1 MSSANRN
8 IPASNYHQFSHTNT
22 ERRASLV
29 VGSIGRSI
37 TGGLFTPSDFISKN
51 KQSTIDTNLNDDDDD
66 EDYDDE
72 EALEDLESNISSS
85 LPHNIHTPSIGAGT
99 TNIMSSANSPY
110 NHIRTPSLPNLLDFP
125 SRRQSIN
132 QLLNEEAQL
141 LAKNKIQLKRSSN
154 DLNTN
159 ITSNATTNLLNS
171 QRHSS
176 YGSTN
181 NNKSINNIN
190 INTPDFTKTDAEEI
204 AESFDEAVRKG
215 LIKTAWQF
223 ELQKLFLSSLP
234 LVITFLLENSFAV
247 ASVFSVG
254 HIGATELAAVTLG
267 SMSANITGFS
277 FVQGLATALDT
288 FLPQAYGA
296 NKLKLVGI
304 IFQRCTALILTVMFF
319 ICLSWWLFAENLL
332 TSMLPDPESARLAA
346 QYLKVVSFGMPGYIL
361 FETGKRF
368 LQAQGIFHAST
379 YVLFICAP
387 LNAFMNY
394 FFVWSETFGIGYLGA
409 PLSVAINYWLMALG
423 LFLYT
428 VTTNSEIK
436 PLKCWDGLNISKSF
450 KNWGKLFSLAL
461 PSVIMI
467 EAEFLAFEILTL
479 FSSYLGTT
487 VLASQSLITT
497 IASLSYQVPFGVSIA
512 SATRVANYLGAGIPH
527 SAKISADMTLVLT
540 ILVSSINFSL
550 LSFGNHVI
558 PTWFS
563 NDKEVIEL
571 VSKILPFIALIQ
583 IFDALNATSAGCLRG
598 MALQKIGGYVN
609 LFGYYVIGVPI
620 SLFLAFYA
628 DLSLFGLWI
637 GTGIALAII
646 GIVQYY
652 VIFRADWEKL
662 SEEAI
667 KRSNSD

>member
-8 IPASNYHQFSHTNT
+8 IPASNYHQFSHTNA

-37 TGGLFTPSDFISKN
+37 TGGLFTASDFISKN
-51 KQSTIDTNLNDDDDD
+51 KQSTIDTTLNDDDDD
-66 EDYDDE
+66 YDDE
-72 EALEDLESNISSS
+72 EAIEELESNISSS
-85 LPHNIHTPSIGAGT
+85 LPHNIYTPSIGAGSA
-99 TNIMSSANSPY
+99 NIMSSANSPY

-125 SRRQSIN
+125 ERRQSIN

-141 LAKNKIQLKRSSN
+141 LARNKIQLKKSTNDILQYNSN
-154 DLNTN
+154 NNT
-159 ITSNATTNLLNS
+159 TATNATPSLLNS
-171 QRHSS
+171 QRHPS

-181 NNKSINNIN
+181 KSVNNIS
-190 INTPDFTKTDAEEI
+190 TPDFTKTDAEEI

-215 LIKTAWQF
+215 LIKTTWKF
-223 ELQKLFLSSLP
+223 ELEKLFISSLP

-304 IFQRCTALILTVMFF
+304 IFQRCTALIITVMFF
-319 ICLSWWLFAENLL
+319 ICLSWWLFAEKLL
-332 TSMLPDPESARLAA
+332 VSMLPDPESARLAA

-394 FFVWSETFGIGYLGA
+394 FFVWSKNFGIGYLGA
-409 PLSVAINYWLMALG
+409 PLSVAINYWLMASG

-436 PLKCWDGLNISKSF
+436 PLKCWDGLSINKSF

-527 SAKISADMTLVLT
+527 SAKISGDMTLVLT

-550 LSFGNHVI
+550 LAFGNHVI

-563 NDKEVIEL
+563 NDEEVIEL
-571 VSKILPFIALIQ
+571 VSKILPFIAIIQ

-646 GIVQYY
+646 GVVQYY
-652 VIFRADWEKL
+652 FIFRADWEKL